1 MTVPIDG
8 IILLQYTLMESRCA
22 MLIVFFFLLIV
33 YYTQLFRHQEVW
45 LKVKVTVTKGLI
57 CKYQKLQC
65 NTQMEVGKKV
75 TCICAFDIRHDF
87 IQKSKP
93 FDAYMTMY
101 LFYKFTGIDKC
112 TH

>member
-1 MTVPIDG
+1 MTVLIDG

-22 MLIVFFFLLIV
+22 MSIFFFFCLLLI
-33 YYTQLFRHQEVW
+33 TRSFFFCHQEVW

-57 CKYQKLQC
+57 CKYQKFQC
-65 NTQMEVGKKV
+65 NTQMEVDKKKSH
-75 TCICAFDIRHDF
+75 AFDIRHDF
-87 IQKSKP
+87 KQKSKP

-101 LFYKFTGIDKC
+101 LFYTFTGIDKC